1 MRRGRML
8 IFLLLIMVVGLVVV
22 VMAVRLFLQAQS
34 KPQVP
39 AYVDI
44 LIASQNIPQGAK
56 ITADALG
63 SMTIPQ
69 DKLMAVEYTVDRKA
83 ELLNKV
89 AKYPID
95 QGTPI
100 TSSLVTDA
108 SQAVPISGPSWA
120 ALVPPGMTA
129 ISIPITRLALSAYA
143 VNDGAHVNVNACFL
157 FIDVDPGF
165 QSALPNQT
173 AVLTGT
179 GFPQNALPVLSLG
192 AASTNLGQGRLELEP
207 SLQQPYYVIPSE
219 SQRPRVVCQTILQD
233 VIVMKLGNFPLTP
246 TQAQAALPPQGQQ
259 AAPTAPDIVTLIVSP
274 QDAVAL
280 SYLVYTNAQIM
291 LALRNPG
298 DQSRMATEAA
308 TLQFLLSQYNIP
320 VPAKLP
326 YGLQPRLDA
335 LAAPFL
341 PNDTVNVPQK

>member
-8 IFLLLIMVVGLVVV
+8 IFLLLIVIVGVVV
-22 VMAVRLFLQAQS
+22 VGVAVRLFLQAQS

-44 LIASQNIPQGAK
+44 IIASQNIPQGAK

-100 TSSLVTDA
+100 TSSLITDA
-108 SQAVPISGPSWA
+108 SQAVPISGPQWA

-129 ISIPITRLALSAYA
+129 ISIPINRLALSAYA

-157 FIDVDPGF
+157 FIDVDPSF

-233 VIVMKLGNFPLTP
+233 VIVMKLGNFPLIP
-246 TQAQAALPPQGQQ
+246 TQAQAAQTQQ
-259 AAPTAPDIVTLIVSP
+259 AAPAAPDIVTLIVSP

-291 LALRNPG
+291 LALRNPS

-326 YGLQPRLDA
+326 YGMQPRIDQ
-335 LAAPFL
+335 LAAPFM
-341 PNDTVNVPQK
+341 PNDTVSVPQK